1 MSTQKEKAALFKS
14 LHIQGDP
21 VILFNIWDAGSAKAV
36 TDSGAKALA
45 TGSAPVAMANGYP
58 DGEKFP
64 LDEALAI
71 VARILDTT
79 DLPLTMDLEGGYS
92 ISPAGVA
99 ESIEKAISTG
109 IIGFNFEDQVVGE
122 SGLYSIDK
130 QVERLKAARKAADTN
145 DVHGFLNAR
154 TDIFLKA
161 KPDAHTDQM
170 VDDAIE
176 RAKAYEQAGADGFFA
191 PGMVD
196 KGQIEKLI
204 SAVSL
209 PVNMIVLPHTPSQ
222 QEFAE
227 LGAARVSYGPTP
239 YRRMISWLKDEAS
252 TAHGVPQSS

>member
-14 LHIQGDP
+14 LHTQGDP

-45 TGSAPVAMANGYP
+45 TGSAPVAMANGYQ

-64 LDEALAI
+64 LDQALAI
-71 VARILDTT
+71 VTRILDASS
-79 DLPLTMDLEGGYS
+79 LPLTMDLEGGYN
-92 ISPAGVA
+92 ISAAGVA
-99 ESIEKAISTG
+99 ESIEKAMSIG
-109 IIGFNFEDQVVGE
+109 IIGFNFEDQVIGE
-122 SGLYSIDK
+122 TSLYSIEQ
-130 QVERLKAARKAADTN
+130 QVERLKAARTAADTN
-145 DVHGFLNAR
+145 GVNGFLNAR

-161 KPDAHTDQM
+161 KPDAHTDKM

-209 PVNMIVLPHTPSQ
+209 PVNLIVLPHTPSQ
-222 QEFAE
+222 EEFVE
-227 LGAARVSYGPTP
+227 LGAARISYGPTP
-239 YRRMISWLKDEAS
+239 YRRMLSWLKKEAS
-252 TAHGVPQSS
+252 MAHGPVS

>member
-36 TDSGAKALA
+36 ADSGAKALA

-58 DGEKFP
+58 DGQKFP

-71 VARILDTT
+71 VSRILNAT
-79 DLPLTMDLEGGYS
+79 DLPLTMDLEGGYDTS
-92 ISPAGVA
+92 ASGVA
-99 ESIEKAISTG
+99 ESIEKAMAAG
-109 IIGFNFEDQVVGE
+109 IAGFNFEDQIVGG
-122 SGLYSIDK
+122 SGLYSIDE
-130 QVERLKAARKAADTN
+130 QVERLKAARAAADAKG
-145 DVHGFLNAR
+145 VQGFLNAR

-196 KGQIEKLI
+196 KAQIEKLI

-209 PVNMIVLPHTPSQ
+209 PVNMIVLPHSPSQ
-222 QEFAE
+222 EEFTE
-227 LGAARVSYGPTP
+227 MGAARVSYGPTP
-239 YRRMISWLKDEAS
+239 YRRMISWLKEEAAA
-252 TAHGVPQSS
+252 AHAAVQIS